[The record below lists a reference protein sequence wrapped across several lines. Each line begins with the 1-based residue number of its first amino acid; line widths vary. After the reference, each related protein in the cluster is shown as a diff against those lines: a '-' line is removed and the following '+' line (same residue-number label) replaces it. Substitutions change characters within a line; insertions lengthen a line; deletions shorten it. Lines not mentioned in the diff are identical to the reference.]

1 MSGGMGEGGGAG
13 RRGCMGGEEGNRV
26 LAYLVLGGGKDKN
39 FTYLSAIMMTE
50 CTWWKSQVVIHTS
63 LSTLLAVIWFIQLLR
78 TIHAEAETVN
88 MQAGEEAGY
97 FSSLVNP
104 FQYEE
109 GR

>member
-1 MSGGMGEGGGAG
+1 
-13 RRGCMGGEEGNRV
+13 
-26 LAYLVLGGGKDKN
+26 
-39 FTYLSAIMMTE
+39 MTE

-88 MQAGEEAGY
+88 LQVGEEAGY
-97 FSSLVNP
+97 FSSVINP